1 MVSRE
6 TVALPTGHR
15 DWIEGRDSMTMTV
28 NRHGYEV
35 RRADGTL
42 IVRFGG
48 GTGGVAWLQA
58 SEYVIARG
66 WFTREEINAMA

>member
-1 MVSRE
+1 
-6 TVALPTGHR
+6 
-15 DWIEGRDSMTMTV
+15 MTMTV

-35 RRADGTL
+35 RRGETL

-48 GTGGVAWLQA
+48 GTGGLAWLQA

-66 WFTREEINAMA
+66 WFTREEIEAMA